1 MSSGSEKARSNVKGA
16 LILLFASTIWG
27 TSFVAQS
34 QGMERIEAFTFN
46 GIRTL
51 MGAGVLLI
59 YLFLRRT
66 LFGRGLDDD
75 ERAARRAK
83 TVRSVKSGLIVG
95 VLLFI
100 ASNLQQFAFNDTT
113 AGKIAFITALYMF
126 FVPLFGLVIGKRP
139 NPLVWICVSV
149 GFIGLYFLSIDPAEP
164 WNINRGDFLA
174 LLCAIAYAVH
184 ILTVEHFAADTD
196 GITLSFT
203 QFTVSGVVS
212 CLMMFLFESPN
223 LTDINAVIFP
233 LLYSGVMSCGI
244 AFTLQVIGQK
254 YAEATVASLAM
265 CMESVFGVISAAII
279 LGDRMSGR
287 ETLGCALMFTAIV
300 FSQVSDLVWSRIRH
314 AGAGSGT

>member
-95 VLLFI
+95 VFLFI

-203 QFTVSGVVS
+203 QFTVSGAVS
-212 CLMMFLFESPN
+212 CLMMFVFESPN

-314 AGAGSGT
+314 ARAGSGT

>member
-16 LILLFASTIWG
+16 LILLFASVIWG

-59 YLFLRRT
+59 YLLLRRT
-66 LFGRGLDDD
+66 LFGRGLD
-75 ERAARRAK
+75 EAAKAARRAE

-95 VLLFI
+95 VFLFI
-100 ASNLQQFAFNDTT
+100 ASNLQQFAFNYTT

-139 NPLVWICVSV
+139 NPLVWVCVSA
-149 GFIGLYFLSIDPAEP
+149 GFIGLYFLSIDPASP

-184 ILTVEHFAADTD
+184 ILTVEHFAPDTD
-196 GITLSFT
+196 GVTLSFT
-203 QFTVSGVVS
+203 QFTVSGAVS

-223 LTDINAVIFP
+223 LTDINAVILP
-233 LLYSGVMSCGI
+233 LLYSGVMSCGF

-265 CMESVFGVISAAII
+265 CMESVFGVISAA
-279 LGDRMSGR
+279 S
-287 ETLGCALMFTAIV
+287 
-300 FSQVSDLVWSRIRH
+300 S
-314 AGAGSGT
+314 SGTA